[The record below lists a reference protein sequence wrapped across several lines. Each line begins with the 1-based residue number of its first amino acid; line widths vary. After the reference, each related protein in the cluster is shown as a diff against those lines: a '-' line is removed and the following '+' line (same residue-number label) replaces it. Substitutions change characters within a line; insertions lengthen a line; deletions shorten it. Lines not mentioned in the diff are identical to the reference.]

1 MFVVGSF
8 VTPREAYIALN
19 MIDGIGPVKVRALVE
34 AFGSPEGVFSAA
46 QAGLVRVRG
55 IGPELA
61 QSIITQREQ
70 VDPIAEQEKA
80 AELDARLVTFVDAD
94 YPELLK
100 QIHDP
105 PLALYVQ
112 GTLEK
117 KDKQAV
123 AIVGTR
129 QASHYGLSV
138 ADRLGYQLA
147 KCGLVVVSGLAR
159 GIDSAA
165 HQGALKG
172 GGRTIAVLGSAL
184 DTLYPPEN
192 AELARK
198 IAKQGA
204 VISEYT
210 LGREADRTTF
220 PYRNRIISGMSM
232 GSVIVEAD
240 TKSGAMMT
248 ADAALDQ
255 GRSVFAV
262 PGRIDQ
268 PGAHGPHKLIRGG
281 ARLVED
287 IDDILQEFELLLPAD
302 PLRKAAELDSLPRVQ
317 LSPDEQ
323 AVVQALFEEPLD
335 VDSLTRRTNLP
346 MQKLASML
354 LGLEMKRVIRML
366 PGRLVALADGVRELA
381 APRAQ

>member
-1 MFVVGSF
+1 MNA
-8 VTPREAYIALN
+8 REAYIGLN
-19 MIDGIGPVKVRALVE
+19 MIDKLGPVRVRALVE
-34 AFGSPEGVFSAA
+34 ALGEPAGVFTASYE
-46 QAGLVRVRG
+46 QLIRVKG
-55 IGPELA
+55 VGSDLA
-61 QSIITQREQ
+61 QGILAQREL
-70 VDPIAEQEKA
+70 VDPLAEEEKA
-80 AELDARLVTFVDAD
+80 AKLNARLVTYVDSD

-117 KDKQAV
+117 KDKQSVAV
-123 AIVGTR
+123 VGTR
-129 QASHYGLSV
+129 RASHYGLSV
-138 ADRLGYQLA
+138 ADRLAYQLA

-159 GIDSAA
+159 GIDTAA

-192 AELARK
+192 ADLARK
-198 IAKQGA
+198 IAGQGA

-220 PYRNRIISGMSM
+220 PYRNRIISGLTM
-232 GSVIVEAD
+232 GAVIVEAD
-240 TKSGAMMT
+240 TQSGAMMT
-248 ADAALDQ
+248 ADSALDQ

-268 PGAHGPHKLIRGG
+268 PGSHGPHRLIKNG

-287 IDDILQEFELLLPAD
+287 IDDILQEFELLLPMD
-302 PLRKAAELDSLPRVQ
+302 PLKKAAALDSLPRVQ
-317 LSPDEQ
+317 LSADEQ
-323 AVVQALFEEPLD
+323 AVLRALFEEPLD
-335 VDSLTRRTNLP
+335 VDSLARRANLP
-346 MQKLASML
+346 MTKLSSML

-366 PGRLVALADGVRELA
+366 PGRIVALAEGVRDLA
-381 APRAQ
+381 APDV

>member
-1 MFVVGSF
+1 MNS
-8 VTPREAYIALN
+8 REAYIALN
-19 MIDGIGPVKVRALVE
+19 MIDKLGPVRVRALVE
-34 AFGSPEGVFSAA
+34 ALGEPAGVFTASYED
-46 QAGLVRVRG
+46 LIRVKG
-55 IGPELA
+55 IGSELA
-61 QSIITQREQ
+61 QGIIAQRDQ
-70 VDPIAEQEKA
+70 VDPAAEEEKA
-80 AELDARLVTFVDAD
+80 AKLAARLVTFVDSD

-112 GTLEK
+112 GTLVK
-117 KDKQAV
+117 KDRQSVAV
-123 AIVGTR
+123 VGTR
-129 QASHYGLSV
+129 RASHYGLSV
-138 ADRLGYQLA
+138 ADRLGYQLS
-147 KCGLVVVSGLAR
+147 KCGLAVVSGLAR

-192 AELARK
+192 ADLARK
-198 IAKQGA
+198 IAAQGA

-232 GSVIVEAD
+232 GSVVVEAD
-240 TKSGAMMT
+240 MKSGAMMT
-248 ADAALDQ
+248 ADSALDQ

-268 PGAHGPHKLIRGG
+268 PGARGPHRLLKNG

-287 IDDILQEFELLLPAD
+287 IDDILQEFEMLLPTD
-302 PLRKAAELDSLPRVQ
+302 PLKKAAALDSLPRVQ
-317 LSPDEQ
+317 LSSDEQ
-323 AVVQALFEEPLD
+323 AVLRALFGEPLD
-335 VDSLTRRTNLP
+335 VDSLARTAQLP
-346 MQKLASML
+346 MAKLSSML

-366 PGRLVALADGVRELA
+366 PGRIVALAEGVRELV
-381 APRAQ
+381 APDA

>member
-1 MFVVGSF
+1 
-8 VTPREAYIALN
+8 

-34 AFGSPEGVFSAA
+34 AFGEPADVFKAPHTD
-46 QAGLVRVRG
+46 LVRVRG

-70 VDPIAEQEKA
+70 VDPATEEEKA
-80 AELDARLVTFVDAD
+80 AKLDARLVTFVDDD

-123 AIVGTR
+123 AVVGTR
-129 QASHYGLSV
+129 RASHYGLSV

-192 AELARK
+192 ADLARK
-198 IAKQGA
+198 IMGQGA

-232 GSVIVEAD
+232 GAVIVEAD

-268 PGAHGPHKLIRGG
+268 PGAHGPHKLIRNG

-287 IDDILQEFELLLPAD
+287 IDDILQEFEMLLPTD
-302 PLRKAAELDSLPRVQ
+302 PLKKAAALDSLPRVQ
-317 LSPDEQ
+317 LSADEQ
-323 AVVQALFEEPLD
+323 AVIKALFEEPLD
-335 VDSLTRRTNLP
+335 VDSLARRANLP
-346 MQKLASML
+346 MPLLTSML

-366 PGRLVALADGVRELA
+366 PGRIVALAEGVRELA
-381 APRAQ
+381 APRK

>member
-1 MFVVGSF
+1 MNA
-8 VTPREAYIALN
+8 REAYIALN

-34 AFGSPEGVFSAA
+34 ALGEPAGVFKAPHA
-46 QAGLVRVRG
+46 DLVRVRG

-70 VDPIAEQEKA
+70 VDPVAEEEKA
-80 AELDARLVTFVDAD
+80 AKLEARLVTFVDDD

-117 KDKQAV
+117 KDKQSVAV
-123 AIVGTR
+123 VGTR
-129 QASHYGLSV
+129 RASHYGLSV

-198 IAKQGA
+198 ITKQGA

-232 GSVIVEAD
+232 GAVIVEAD

-268 PGAHGPHKLIRGG
+268 PGSHGPHRLIKNG

-287 IDDILQEFELLLPAD
+287 IDDILQEFEMLLPTD
-302 PLRKAAELDSLPRVQ
+302 PLKKAAALDSLPRVQ
-317 LSPDEQ
+317 LSADEQ
-323 AVVQALFEEPLD
+323 AVIKALFEEPLD
-335 VDSLTRRTNLP
+335 IDSLARRANLP
-346 MQKLASML
+346 MPLLTSML

-366 PGRLVALADGVRELA
+366 PGRIVALAEGVRGLA
-381 APRAQ
+381 APGA

>member
-1 MFVVGSF
+1 M
-8 VTPREAYIALN
+8 TPREAYIALN
-19 MIDGIGPVKVRALVE
+19 MIDGIGPVRVRALVE
-34 AFGSPEGVFSAA
+34 ALGSPAGVFTASHED
-46 QAGLVRVRG
+46 LICVKG
-55 IGPELA
+55 IGSELA
-61 QSIITQREQ
+61 QGIIAQREQ
-70 VDPIAEQEKA
+70 LDPAAEEAKA
-80 AELDARLVTFVDAD
+80 AKLDARLVTFVDND

-123 AIVGTR
+123 AVVGTR
-129 QASHYGLSV
+129 RATHYGLSV

-184 DTLYPPEN
+184 DMLYPPEN
-192 AELARK
+192 ADLARK

-220 PYRNRIISGMSM
+220 PYRNRVISGLSM
-232 GSVIVEAD
+232 GTVIVEAD

-268 PGAHGPHKLIRGG
+268 PGAHGPHRLIRNG

-287 IDDILQEFELLLPAD
+287 IDDILQEFEMLLPTD
-302 PLRKAAELDSLPRVQ
+302 PLKKAAALDSLPRVQ
-317 LSPDEQ
+317 LSAEEQ
-323 AVVQALFEEPLD
+323 AVIKALFEDPLD
-335 VDSLTRRTNLP
+335 VDSLARRANLP
-346 MQKLASML
+346 MPKLNAML

-366 PGRLVALADGVRELA
+366 PGRMVALADGVRELTV
-381 APRAQ
+381 PPP

>member
-1 MFVVGSF
+1 MEP
-8 VTPREAYIALN
+8 TRRR
-19 MIDGIGPVKVRALVE
+19 KT
-34 AFGSPEGVFSAA
+34 AA
-46 QAGLVRVRG
+46 
-55 IGPELA
+55 
-61 QSIITQREQ
+61 
-70 VDPIAEQEKA
+70 K
-80 AELDARLVTFVDAD
+80 LDARLVTFVDSD

-112 GTLEK
+112 GTLVK
-117 KDKQAV
+117 KDRQSVAV
-123 AIVGTR
+123 VGTR
-129 QASHYGLSV
+129 RASHYGLSV
-138 ADRLGYQLA
+138 ADRLGYQLS
-147 KCGLVVVSGLAR
+147 KCGLAVVSGLAR

-192 AELARK
+192 ADLARK
-198 IAKQGA
+198 IAAQGA

-232 GSVIVEAD
+232 GSVVVEAD
-240 TKSGAMMT
+240 MKSGAMMT
-248 ADAALDQ
+248 ADSALDQ

-268 PGAHGPHKLIRGG
+268 PGARGPHRLLKNG

-287 IDDILQEFELLLPAD
+287 IDDILQEFEMLLPTD
-302 PLRKAAELDSLPRVQ
+302 PLKKAAALDSLPRVQ
-317 LSPDEQ
+317 LSSDEQ
-323 AVVQALFEEPLD
+323 AVLRALFGEPLD
-335 VDSLTRRTNLP
+335 VDSLARAANLP
-346 MQKLASML
+346 MSKLSSML

-366 PGRLVALADGVRELA
+366 PGRIVALAEGVRELV
-381 APRAQ
+381 APDA

>member
-1 MFVVGSF
+1 MTS
-8 VTPREAYIALN
+8 REAYIALN

-34 AFGSPEGVFSAA
+34 ALGSPASVFTASHED
-46 QAGLVRVRG
+46 LIRVKG
-55 IGPELA
+55 IGSELA
-61 QSIITQREQ
+61 QSITAQREQ
-70 VDPIAEQEKA
+70 LDPAAEEAKA
-80 AELDARLVTFVDAD
+80 AKLDARLVTFVDDD

-117 KDKQAV
+117 KDKQSVAV
-123 AIVGTR
+123 VGTR
-129 QASHYGLSV
+129 RATHYGLSV

-192 AELARK
+192 ADLARK
-198 IAKQGA
+198 IAGQGA

-220 PYRNRIISGMSM
+220 PYRNRVISGLSM
-232 GSVIVEAD
+232 GTVIVEAD

-268 PGAHGPHKLIRGG
+268 PGAHGPHRLIRNG

-287 IDDILQEFELLLPAD
+287 IDDILQEFEMLLPTD
-302 PLRKAAELDSLPRVQ
+302 PLKKAAALDSLPRVQ
-317 LSPDEQ
+317 LSDEEQ
-323 AVVQALFEEPLD
+323 AVIKALFEDPLD
-335 VDSLTRRTNLP
+335 VDSLARRANLP
-346 MQKLASML
+346 MPKLNSML

-366 PGRLVALADGVRELA
+366 PGRMVALAEGVRDLA
-381 APRAQ
+381 APPA

>member
-1 MFVVGSF
+1 M
-8 VTPREAYIALN
+8 TAREAYIALN

-34 AFGSPEGVFSAA
+34 ALGSPAGVFTASHED
-46 QAGLVRVRG
+46 LIRVKG
-55 IGPELA
+55 IGLELA

-70 VDPIAEQEKA
+70 VDPAAEEAKA
-80 AELDARLVTFVDAD
+80 AKLDARLVTFVDDD

-123 AIVGTR
+123 AVVGTR
-129 QASHYGLSV
+129 RASHYGLSV

-172 GGRTIAVLGSAL
+172 GGRTLAVLGSAL
-184 DTLYPPEN
+184 DMLYPPEN

-220 PYRNRIISGMSM
+220 PYRNRVISGLSM
-232 GSVIVEAD
+232 GTVMVEGDA
-240 TKSGAMMT
+240 KSGAMMT
-248 ADAALDQ
+248 TDAALDQ

-268 PGAHGPHKLIRGG
+268 PGARGPHKLIRNG

-287 IDDILQEFELLLPAD
+287 IDDILQEFEMLLPTD
-302 PLRKAAELDSLPRVQ
+302 PLKKAAALDSLPRVQ
-317 LSPDEQ
+317 LSADEQ
-323 AVVQALFEEPLD
+323 AVLRALFEEPLD
-335 VDSLTRRTNLP
+335 VDSLARRANLP
-346 MQKLASML
+346 MPLLTSML

-366 PGRLVALADGVRELA
+366 PGRIVALADGVRELA
-381 APRAQ
+381 APPA

>member
-1 MFVVGSF
+1 MTS
-8 VTPREAYIALN
+8 REAYIALN

-46 QAGLVRVRG
+46 HTDLVRVRG

-61 QSIITQREQ
+61 LSLITQREQ
-70 VDPIAEQEKA
+70 VDPVAEEEKA
-80 AELDARLVTFVDAD
+80 AKLDARLVTFVDDD

-123 AIVGTR
+123 AVVGTR
-129 QASHYGLSV
+129 RASHYGLSV
-138 ADRLGYQLA
+138 ADRLSYQLA

-184 DTLYPPEN
+184 DMLYPPEN

-198 IAKQGA
+198 IAGQGA
-204 VISEYT
+204 VLSEYT

-232 GSVIVEAD
+232 GSVVVEAD

-268 PGAHGPHKLIRGG
+268 PGSHGPHKLLRNG

-287 IDDILQEFELLLPAD
+287 IDDILQEFELLLPTD
-302 PLRKAAELDSLPRVQ
+302 PLKKAAALDSLPRVQ
-317 LSPDEQ
+317 LSADEQ
-323 AVVQALFEEPLD
+323 AVIKALFEEPLD
-335 VDSLTRRTNLP
+335 LDSLARRANLP
-346 MQKLASML
+346 MPLLTSML

-366 PGRLVALADGVRELA
+366 PGRMVALTEGVRGLVAPGA
-381 APRAQ
+381 